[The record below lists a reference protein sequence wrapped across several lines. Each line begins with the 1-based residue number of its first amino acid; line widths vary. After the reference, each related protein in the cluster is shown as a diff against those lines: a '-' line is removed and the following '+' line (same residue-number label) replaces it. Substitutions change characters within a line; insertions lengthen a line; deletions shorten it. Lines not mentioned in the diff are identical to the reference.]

1 MFLRHYFKIFRYC
14 FLIIVPDI
22 SFLIDISFYNF
33 IKNTIEYALID
44 IQKLGKKLESFII
57 TNTQVFTIASIAY
70 IKAP

>member
-1 MFLRHYFKIFRYC
+1 MFLRHYFKIFRYF

-22 SFLIDISFYNF
+22 SFLIDISFYDL
-33 IKNTIEYALID
+33 IKNAIEYALID

-57 TNTQVFTIASIAY
+57 TNTQVFTIASIAH